1 MQINLGCLVGSR
13 RFDPLVGEMKIFVV
27 LPIIGLA
34 FGLVRAAVETVN
46 SEVVV
51 DSVERHIDLTS
62 QLVKI
67 NAKIKLTNNGPG
79 AIKSFHYAVD
89 ANAKEKL
96 AFIGATVRADLF
108 IFIDIFIS
116 LQ

>member
-1 MQINLGCLVGSR
+1 
-13 RFDPLVGEMKIFVV
+13 MKILLA

-34 FGLVRAAVETVN
+34 LGLVRAAVETVN

-67 NAKIKLTNNGPG
+67 NAKIKLSNNGPG
-79 AIKSFHYAVD
+79 AIKSFHYAVE

-96 AFIGATVRADLF
+96 AFIGAMVRVDLF
-108 IFIDIFIS
+108 LHRQIFMIILNIKGGK
-116 LQ
+116 Q

>member
-1 MQINLGCLVGSR
+1 
-13 RFDPLVGEMKIFVV
+13 MKILLA

-34 FGLVRAAVETVN
+34 LGLVRAAVETVN

-67 NAKIKLTNNGPG
+67 NAKIKLSNNGPG
-79 AIKSFHYAVD
+79 AIKSFHYAVGLVEGTETIVFMVLCLLFP
-89 ANAKEKL
+89 NL
-96 AFIGATVRADLF
+96 FIYFSF
-108 IFIDIFIS
+108 IFIILCLITIVFRIIVCYKELS
-116 LQ
+116 